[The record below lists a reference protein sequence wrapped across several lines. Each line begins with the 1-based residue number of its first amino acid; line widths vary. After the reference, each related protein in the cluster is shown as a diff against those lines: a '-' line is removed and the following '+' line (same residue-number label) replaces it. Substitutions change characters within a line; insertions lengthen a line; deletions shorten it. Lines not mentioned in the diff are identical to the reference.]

1 MALRPTKGML
11 TSGSS
16 YPTKG
21 LPGETDPFDPNAPTN
36 TSSFRDEI
44 PPGDEP
50 SPSIPGDDNDG
61 GVLVDGVRVTT
72 GEVFEMLTA
81 IIVGTQGVPEGT
93 PAEVLAQLEGREYDS
108 QAQLDAAVRQI
119 VNESFDKA
127 QEIVDTMVDNPEAL
141 EGMEDPG
148 ALTKV
153 FIEQGGLQFA
163 GAAAT
168 TPTTT
173 VGGREVIRG
182 GAGVTVN
189 VTDIIESGNYQD
201 V

>member
-21 LPGETDPFDPNAPTN
+21 LPGETDPFDPNARTT

-44 PPGDEP
+44 PPEDQP
-50 SPSIPGDDNDG
+50 SPSIPGDDDDG
-61 GVLVDGVRVTT
+61 GVVLVDGVRVTT
-72 GEVFEMLTA
+72 AEVFEMLTA

-93 PAEVLAQLEGREYDS
+93 PAEILAQLEGREYDS

-127 QEIVDTMVDNPEAL
+127 QEIVDIMVDNPEAL
-141 EGMEDPG
+141 EGN
-148 ALTKV
+148 AASL
-153 FIEQGGLQFA
+153 GG
-163 GAAAT
+163 
-168 TPTTT
+168 
-173 VGGREVIRG
+173 VGG
-182 GAGVTVN
+182 GA
-189 VTDIIESGNYQD
+189 ISSAQ
-201 V
+201 